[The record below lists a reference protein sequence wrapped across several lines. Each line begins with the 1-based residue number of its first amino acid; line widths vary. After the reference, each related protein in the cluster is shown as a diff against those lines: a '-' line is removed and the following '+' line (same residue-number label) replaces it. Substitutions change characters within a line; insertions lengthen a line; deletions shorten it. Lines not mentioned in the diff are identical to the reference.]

1 MLRRLLR
8 AAALLLALGL
18 AAGGAQALCL
28 GPVCSCSVSTTPVA
42 FGSHNPLGGATDS
55 TGSVRV
61 NCGGLAGLL
70 IPYRIDLS
78 TGGGASYS
86 ARRMS
91 SGANTLAY
99 NLYSDPTRST
109 VWGNGIGGSASVN
122 AAVLLDVLGLSPLQ
136 THTVYGRI
144 PSGQTSAVPGSYADT
159 ITVTI
164 TYE

>member
-1 MLRRLLR
+1 MKALR
-8 AAALLLALGL
+8 ALVLMVAGWL
-18 AAGGAQALCL
+18 AAGAAQALCL

-61 NCGGLAGLL
+61 NCSGVAGLL
-70 IPYRIDLS
+70 IPYSISLS
-78 TGGGASYS
+78 TGGAGGYGP
-86 ARRMS
+86 RRMG

-99 NLYSDPTRST
+99 NLYSDPTRSS
-109 VWGNGIGGSASVN
+109 VWGDGSGGSAKLSSS
-122 AAVLLDVLGLSPLQ
+122 VLLDVLGLSPLQ

-144 PSGQTSAVPGSYADT
+144 PAGQTAAVPGSYADT